1 MIVDEDRRVSQ
12 SQLRNEIQRRLDILG
27 YDACRMHQ
35 YLLSPKDPVTLTRD
49 LVLYF
54 DAADLGPEGDETMII
69 QNIETNYGVKVYA
82 AITTQCG
89 ELYRRKQSRMAAR
102 KRRFGSKNANCV
114 CPKSDIS
121 RAIGM
126 GYSYVEDARWDC
138 GKDWVEW
145 TRLLISGMIF
155 SHNFQSDL
163 ISISN
168 RQSLS

>member
-89 ELYRRKQSRMAAR
+89 ELGEMLTLLTIAGNKAEWQREREDLEARMPIAYVQNLTYPELSEWGTVMLKTHDGIVER
-102 KRRFGSKNANCV
+102 
-114 CPKSDIS
+114 
-121 RAIGM
+121 IG
-126 GYSYVEDARWDC
+126 
-138 GKDWVEW
+138 
-145 TRLLISGMIF
+145 
-155 SHNFQSDL
+155 
-163 ISISN
+163 
-168 RQSLS
+168 